1 MDWAEDYLSQCL
13 SGIPKSKYRERLRGE
28 LEEHLA
34 LLEGDLK
41 KRCDSSEEAH
51 SDALRQMGDAK
62 ELNAGYWAE
71 WLRQPERRRWDLSR
85 MLCGCLLAGFL
96 SFPASTVLGVLWNM
110 FDGPLRSAP
119 IWIAGVALYLSA
131 AVPDALFLR
140 AAFRGRT
147 DCRARMICGLLL
159 MWCVG
164 TAVMLLGI
172 GVLYGQVF
180 PLPAYSG
187 RLTGTA
193 DGFWVRGTLR
203 WFTYPFLLWT
213 LAASPLLGC
222 FFPLKRRQA
231 HENRG
236 R

>member
-1 MDWAEDYLSQCL
+1 MDRAEEYLSGCL
-13 SGIPKSKYRERLRGE
+13 SGVPKSKYRARLQSE
-28 LEEHLA
+28 LSDHLN
-34 LLEGDLK
+34 LLTGDLEAVG
-41 KRCDSSEEAH
+41 CAPEEAQRE
-51 SDALRQMGDAK
+51 ALRQMGDA
-62 ELNAGYWAE
+62 ETLCEVYRAE

-222 FFPLKRRQA
+222 IFPLKRLRA
-231 HENRG
+231 DENRG

>member
-13 SGIPKSKYRERLRGE
+13 SGIPKSKYRARLRSE

-34 LLEGDLK
+34 QLEDDLQAAG
-41 KRCDSSEEAH
+41 RGPEEAQ
-51 SDALRQMGDAK
+51 SEALRQMGDA
-62 ELNAGYWAE
+62 ETLNEDYRAE
-71 WLRQPERRRWDLSR
+71 WFQQPERRRWDLTR
-85 MLCGCLLAGFL
+85 ELYGCLLAGFL
-96 SFPASTVLGVLWNM
+96 SFLASTVLGVLWNI

-119 IWIAGVALYLSA
+119 IWISGVALYLSA
-131 AVPDALFLR
+131 AIPDVLFLR
-140 AAFRGRT
+140 AAFRERT
-147 DCRARMICGLLL
+147 DRRKRMICGLLL

-164 TAVMLLGI
+164 SGVMLLGI
-172 GVLYGQVF
+172 GTLYGQVF

-193 DGFWVRGTLR
+193 DGFWVRGTVR